1 MPDGRPGTGADR
13 PASAGI
19 PDLVGPGLRVLFCG
33 INPGLRSAELG
44 LHFGGRGNRF
54 WKVLY
59 GAGFTD
65 RVLDPSEQ
73 AARLPALGIGITNLV
88 ERPTAAAAE
97 LGPDE
102 LRAGARAL
110 EERVSRL
117 APEWVAFVGVQAY
130 RQGFGR
136 RAAAVGEQ
144 PERLGPAGL
153 WVLPNPSGMQAHYS
167 LADMIDAY
175 AGLKGAIEEGRMGAS
190 GIGP

>member
-1 MPDGRPGTGADR
+1 MSDR
-13 PASAGI
+13 PPGAGPPGPAGI

-73 AARLPALGIGITNLV
+73 ARLPGLGVGITNLV
-88 ERPTAAAAE
+88 ERPTTAASQ
-97 LGPDE
+97 LTPDE

-110 EERVSRL
+110 EQRVHGL
-117 APEWVAFVGVQAY
+117 APEWVAFVGIQAY
-130 RQGFGR
+130 RQGFDR
-136 RAAAVGEQ
+136 RSAKVGKQ

-153 WVLPNPSGMQAHYS
+153 WVLPNPSGLQAHYS
-167 LADMIDAY
+167 LADMIDAF
-175 AGLKGAIEEGRMGAS
+175 AGLRQAVGEGRVGGS